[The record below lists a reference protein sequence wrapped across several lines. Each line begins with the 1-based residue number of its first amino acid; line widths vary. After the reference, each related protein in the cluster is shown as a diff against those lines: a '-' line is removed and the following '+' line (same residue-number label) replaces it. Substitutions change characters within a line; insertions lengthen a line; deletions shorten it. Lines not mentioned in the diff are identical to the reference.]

1 MTETHTHR
9 SGFTLI
15 EIIMSIMILGIM
27 MLISFFCFDAVV
39 QSWQAGTEMS
49 DTLAQADYVMDQ
61 TVAAL
66 RSAYYPDV
74 GRQADAYGFQLHDDG
89 EGTEAKDSISWV
101 KIGRSLV
108 GEDCGF
114 SESPHR
120 VELRISDG
128 SLNGE
133 SGLAVKAW
141 RADLHL
147 DDFDP
152 EEDVK
157 ELILSPRVIAMNCR
171 VLDKTQPIK
180 NEEFNWQDEWKFSN
194 SIPKT
199 VELTLYMKPVEED
212 KEPLEIKRII
222 DIPLWDIS
230 QNPRSGSS
238 SGKTSQSGQSG
249 GRDRQNRTQNNRQ
262 MPMRPNGF

>member
-1 MTETHTHR
+1 MTVSSTRR

-74 GRQADAYGFQLHDDG
+74 GRQIDAYGFQLHDDG
-89 EGTEAKDSISWV
+89 EGPEAKDSISWV

-108 GEDCGF
+108 GEECGF

-128 SLNGE
+128 ALTDE

-147 DDFDP
+147 DEFDP
-152 EEDVK
+152 ETDVK

-180 NEEFNWQDEWKFSN
+180 NDEFNWQDEWKFSN

-230 QNPRSGSS
+230 QNPRT
-238 SGKTSQSGQSG
+238 SGKQK
-249 GRDRQNRTQNNRQ
+249 
-262 MPMRPNGF
+262 